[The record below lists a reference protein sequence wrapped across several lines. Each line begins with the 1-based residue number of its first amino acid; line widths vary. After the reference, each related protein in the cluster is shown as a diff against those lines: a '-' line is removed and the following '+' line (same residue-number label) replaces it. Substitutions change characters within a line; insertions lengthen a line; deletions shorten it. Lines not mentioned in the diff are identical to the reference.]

1 MRFQKIKA
9 TDTFEVEVDL
19 TGTYHPG
26 FPETG
31 PTYDCGGT
39 PAEPESM
46 EDVEA
51 VGLYGLRRVRAP
63 LRDRPSHDQVWE
75 RVDLLAGVD
84 KAACERILAN
94 IAEFIAE
101 SAQQQLL
108 AEVSEA
114 A

>member
-1 MRFQKIKA
+1 MGFQKIKA

-31 PTYDCGGT
+31 PTYDCGGS

-46 EDVEA
+46 EDVE
-51 VGLYGLRRVRAP
+51 VTSLSGLRRCAGG
-63 LRDRPSHDQVWE
+63 WT
-75 RVDLLAGVD
+75 RVDLLAGLD
-84 KAACERILAN
+84 KATREKVLAN

>member
-1 MRFQKIKA
+1 MRFHAIKA

-39 PAEPESM
+39 PAEPAIM
-46 EDVEA
+46 EDVE
-51 VGLYGLRRVRAP
+51 VVSLSGLRLVRAP
-63 LRDRPSHDQVWE
+63 LRDRPSHDRVWE
-75 RVDLLAGVD
+75 RVDLLDGVD
-84 KAACERILAN
+84 KAAREKILSN
-94 IAEFIAE
+94 IVDFLGE

-108 AEVSEA
+108 AEVPEVE
-114 A
+114 

>member
-1 MRFQKIKA
+1 MGFQKIKA

-19 TGTYHPG
+19 TGTYNPG

-63 LRDRPSHDQVWE
+63 LRDRPSHDHVWE

-84 KAACERILAN
+84 KAAREKILAN

-108 AEVSEA
+108 AEVPEA

>member
-1 MRFQKIKA
+1 MGFQKIKA

-19 TGTYHPG
+19 AGTYHPG
-26 FPETG
+26 FPEAG

-46 EDVEA
+46 EDVE
-51 VGLYGLRRVRAP
+51 VLSLSGLRRCAGG
-63 LRDRPSHDQVWE
+63 WM
-75 RVDLLAGVD
+75 RVDLLSGVD
-84 KAACERILAN
+84 KAAREKTLAN
-94 IAEFIAE
+94 IADFIAE